1 MKDCCELLN
10 GLDVFGRF
18 NFGPKAVLKDLT
30 GGKNWFKSTGIGEAE
45 EFLIISVTRCVN
57 KK

>member
-10 GLDVFGRF
+10 GLDVFGPF
-18 NFGPKAVLKDLT
+18 NFCPKAVLRDLA
-30 GGKNWFKSTGIGEAE
+30 GGKNWFKSTGIGEAD
-45 EFLIISVTRCVN
+45 EFLIISETRSVN